1 MILRLGGVSR
11 EAIARALGVS
21 TVARAEGEPGKP
33 SSPGMLARHY
43 APAAELR
50 LEARDVRQG
59 EALLAFGPALP
70 EHSGPIVNLSP
81 SGDLVEAAAN
91 LFAALRTLDSSGAAA
106 IAVMPIPNEGLGEAI
121 NDRLRRGAK

>member
-1 MILRLGGVSR
+1 
-11 EAIARALGVS
+11 
-21 TVARAEGEPGKP
+21 
-33 SSPGMLARHY
+33 MLARHY
-43 APAAELR
+43 APKAKLR

-91 LFAALRTLDSSGAAA
+91 LFAALRALDSSGAAT
-106 IAVMPIPNEGLGEAI
+106 IAVMPIPNESLGEAI